1 MMKKLTYQ
9 LTIDAPAEHVFKTM
23 LAKETYKQ
31 WTSAFNPTSDFE
43 GSWEKG
49 EKIYFV
55 GMNEKG
61 EKEGM
66 VARIAENIPNQYL
79 SIQHYGILDN
89 GQEVTEGPA
98 VESWAGAFENYS
110 FIDLG
115 NQTTVKVDVDTNEE
129 YIDYFEQA
137 WPDALKRLKEICE
150 TP

>member
-1 MMKKLTYQ
+1 MKKLTYQ

>member
-1 MMKKLTYQ
+1 MKKLTYQ

-31 WTSAFNPTSDFE
+31 WTAAFNPTSDFE

-89 GQEVTEGPA
+89 SQEVTEGPA

>member
-9 LTIDAPAEHVFKTM
+9 LTIDAPAEHIFKTM

-31 WTSAFNPTSDFE
+31 WTAAFNPTSDFE

>member
-1 MMKKLTYQ
+1 MKKLTYQ

-31 WTSAFNPTSDFE
+31 WTAAFNPTSDFE

-89 GQEVTEGPA
+89 GQEVTEGAA